1 MGSIGWLNQREHRI
15 VGTTGRINRIVRS
28 VRAMDP
34 WIDRSDQ

>member
-1 MGSIGWLNQREHRI
+1 MGSIEWLNQREQRI
-15 VGTTGRINRIVRS
+15 VGTTDRIDKIVRS